1 MITQVLHDAPEA
13 QDIAPAPPRNR
24 MIMAPLALI
33 GVMIAAYMSLY
44 KMGII
49 AQVACGTGACESVQ
63 QSAWSIFLGVP
74 VPYWGVAGYALIL
87 GLVLASLQPRFAED
101 RRIGA
106 ALLAS
111 CTYAAAF
118 SAYLTWTEAFYIQA
132 WCRWCVASA
141 IVATLLF
148 VFSLA
153 EIPRLRGRS

>member
-1 MITQVLHDAPEA
+1 MSTQVLHDAAEA
-13 QDIAPAPPRNR
+13 QETAPAPPRSR
-24 MIMAPLALI
+24 MAMASLALI
-33 GVMIAAYMSLY
+33 GVVIAAYMSLY
-44 KMGII
+44 KLGVI

-63 QSAWSIFLGVP
+63 QSAWSVFLGVP

-87 GLVLASLQPRFAED
+87 GLTLAGLQPRFAED
-101 RRIGA
+101 RRIAA
-106 ALLAS
+106 ALLGA
-111 CTYAAAF
+111 CAYAAAF

-148 VFSLA
+148 LFSLA